1 MKKLTL
7 SFLLLFLIQQVHA
20 FKVVGYLPSY
30 RSYALNSIDFSK
42 LTHVMVSFANPNAD
56 GVFSFSGNINSIKAK
71 AEEHNCKVFISIG
84 GGGLSTEV
92 EDAYKENTK
101 TESRSEFVHNLISF
115 VKEIDV
121 DGIDVDLEGSM
132 VQMATYDGFVQEL
145 IDSAHMNNLE
155 VSAALAKWTGGSID
169 KETVEKYDFINIMAY
184 DLTGPWTGPGQHS
197 PMSQAQGDF
206 NYWVSRGA
214 KKENLVLGLPFYGW
228 EFKASGTDAKT
239 WCQIVSEHPNNLDND
254 EVINDQIK
262 LYYNGKNTIREKVQ
276 YAKDNFAGGVMI
288 WEIGQDCFNNNSLLT
303 VVDAKVHEVASLE
316 NEFETSVKVFP
327 NPTNGIVNVKAD
339 GAFDFKIVD
348 LQGKVVLSE
357 KNVNK
362 SSIGLEAIRAGVYFL
377 IIDNNGRTSLTR
389 LVKK

>member
-1 MKKLTL
+1 MKKITL
-7 SFLLLFLIQQVHA
+7 SFLLFFLILQVHA

-42 LTHVMVSFANPNAD
+42 LTHVMVSFANPNAE

-92 EDAYKENTK
+92 EDAYIEKTK

-228 EFKASGTDAKT
+228 EFKESGTDAKT
-239 WCQIVSEHPNNLDND
+239 WCQIVSEHPDNLDND

-276 YAKDNFAGGVMI
+276 YAKNNFAGGVMI

-303 VVDAKVHEVASLE
+303 VVDAKVHEVASVN
-316 NEFETSVKVFP
+316 NEFEASLKAFP
-327 NPTNGIVNVKAD
+327 NPVKKVLTID
-339 GAFDFKIVD
+339 IEGFYNFKIVD
-348 LQGKVVLSE
+348 LTGKQILSASDVSSNSIDLGILKTGTYLLLIEQGS
-357 KNVNK
+357 
-362 SSIGLEAIRAGVYFL
+362 
-377 IIDNNGRTSLTR
+377 RTSVSR
-389 LVKK
+389 IVKK

>member
-7 SFLLLFLIQQVHA
+7 SFLLLFLILQVHA

-42 LTHVMVSFANPNAD
+42 LTHVMVSFANPNTE
-56 GVFSFSGNINSIKAK
+56 GVFSFSGDINSIKAK

-92 EDAYKENTK
+92 EDTYKEKTK

-132 VQMATYDGFVQEL
+132 VQMATYDEFVQEL

-155 VSAALAKWTGGSID
+155 VSAAFAKWTGGSID

-197 PMSQAQGDF
+197 PMSQAKGDF

-228 EFKASGTDAKT
+228 EFKESSTDAKT
-239 WCQIVSEHPNNLDND
+239 WCQIVSEHPDKLDND

-288 WEIGQDCFNNNSLLT
+288 WEIGQDCFNQNSLLS
-303 VVDAKVHEVASLE
+303 VVDSKVHEIASLE
-316 NEFETSVKVFP
+316 NQSTSIINIFP
-327 NPTNGIVNVKAD
+327 NPVSDILTVDIV
-339 GAFDFKIVD
+339 GAFNFEIWDITGKRILINSEVRSNLID
-348 LQGKVVLSE
+348 LGAL
-357 KNVNK
+357 K
-362 SSIGLEAIRAGVYFL
+362 SGAYIL
-377 IIDNNGRTSLTR
+377 
-389 LVKK
+389 LVKQGEATSVSRIVKK